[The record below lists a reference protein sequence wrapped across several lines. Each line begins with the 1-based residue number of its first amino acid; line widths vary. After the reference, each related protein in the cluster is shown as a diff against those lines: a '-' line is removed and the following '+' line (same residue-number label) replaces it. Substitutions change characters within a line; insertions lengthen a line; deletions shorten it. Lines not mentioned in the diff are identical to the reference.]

1 MKEIKRAIVL
11 VDTYRRPSRK
21 RNTAGRYI
29 VSAKSEKEAVELVQ
43 KAIGFGSVQ
52 FYYWEQNDSYKF
64 INYKEVKKSDI
75 TLSEK
80 IEKKAEIKRDM
91 LRLVE
96 QMRKIGSLI
105 GMDINN
111 RLKAANK
118 IVTQQDEEI
127 NDEFGDI

>member
-64 INYKEVKKSDI
+64 INYKEVKKMLYNPWENKWI
-75 TLSEK
+75 LEK
-80 IEKKAEIKRDM
+80 PHHACDRQNKRDSY
-91 LRLVE
+91 L
-96 QMRKIGSLI
+96 
-105 GMDINN
+105 N
-111 RLKAANK
+111 
-118 IVTQQDEEI
+118 
-127 NDEFGDI
+127 